1 MIKKISQKDKI
12 FIAGSTGMAGK
23 AIKKV
28 LLENG
33 YGLKENGG
41 ELLIPTRKELD
52 LSDQILV
59 NEWFEKNKPD
69 VVILVTSQLTDVN
82 LGRRVAFEY
91 TVCLNV
97 RTMPVHESRG
107 GVSFHWRER
116 SNSFAKSEGQ
126 TAKQRHSHFGE

>member
-1 MIKKISQKDKI
+1 MTDKGLNI
-12 FIAGSTGMAGK
+12 K

-69 VVILVTSQLTDVN
+69 VVILAAAKVGGILVN
-82 LGRRVAFEY
+82 SLYPTNF
-91 TVCLNV
+91 
-97 RTMPVHESRG
+97 
-107 GVSFHWRER
+107 
-116 SNSFAKSEGQ
+116 
-126 TAKQRHSHFGE
+126 

>member
-41 ELLIPTRKELD
+41 ALLIPTRKELD

-69 VVILVTSQLTDVN
+69 VVILAAAKVGGILANSNYPADFIIQN
-82 LGRRVAFEY
+82 LKIQTNIIEA
-91 TVCLNV
+91 
-97 RTMPVHESRG
+97 SR
-107 GVSFHWRER
+107 S
-116 SNSFAKSEGQ
+116 KSV
-126 TAKQRHSHFGE
+126 